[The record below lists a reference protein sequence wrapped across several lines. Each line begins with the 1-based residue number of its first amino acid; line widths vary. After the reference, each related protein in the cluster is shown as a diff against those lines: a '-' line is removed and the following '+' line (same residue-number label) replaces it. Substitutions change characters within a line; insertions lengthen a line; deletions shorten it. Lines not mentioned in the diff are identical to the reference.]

1 MIPFEVIPD
10 PAVVPFQWPAET
22 WDYIKSALLIGVF
35 SLGAWLGVT
44 L

>member
-1 MIPFEVIPD
+1 MWLSEVAD
-10 PAVVPFQWPAET
+10 PSAPAFVWPAET

-35 SLGAWLGVT
+35 SLGAFVGLH